1 MFCPVAHDPSDL
13 DLWLVLENGATR
25 EKPLLVPLTIAKKAL
40 GWQDFHIPS
49 EYTEK

>member
-1 MFCPVAHDPSDL
+1 
-13 DLWLVLENGATR
+13 
-25 EKPLLVPLTIAKKAL
+25 LLVPLTIAKKAL